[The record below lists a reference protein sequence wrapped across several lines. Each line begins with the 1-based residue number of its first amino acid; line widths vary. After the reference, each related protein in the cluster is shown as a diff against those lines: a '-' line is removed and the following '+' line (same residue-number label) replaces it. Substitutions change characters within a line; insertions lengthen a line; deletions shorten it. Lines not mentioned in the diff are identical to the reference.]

1 MIREECGLKKSSP
14 TVQGI
19 LRGEKKKKYKLPIS
33 IPKHSISLVKEME
46 TKNIRYSRCCL
57 PSDRSK
63 KLGHQELVRTG
74 QTGTHSQYTHVE
86 SINR

>member
-1 MIREECGLKKSSP
+1 MWFKEEFTYCSRNLK
-14 TVQGI
+14 
-19 LRGEKKKKYKLPIS
+19 RRKKKYKLPIS
-33 IPKHSISLVKEME
+33 IPKHSMSLVKEME
-46 TKNIRYSRCCL
+46 TENIRYSRCCL